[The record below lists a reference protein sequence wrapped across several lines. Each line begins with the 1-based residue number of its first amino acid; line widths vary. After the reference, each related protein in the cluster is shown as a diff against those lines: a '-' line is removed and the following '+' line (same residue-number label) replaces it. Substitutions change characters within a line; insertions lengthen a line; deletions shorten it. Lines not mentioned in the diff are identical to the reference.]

1 MNKIT
6 NYKNIKITLDQL
18 LIIFINSTT
27 NTYICN
33 ILRLFNIIIKIY
45 LNIIHLNILTLL
57 KYTIYIN

>member
-18 LIIFINSTT
+18 LIVFINSTT

-45 LNIIHLNILTLL
+45 LNIIHLNISTLL